1 MEGFLLEGITPME
14 IWLMDFEIPNTSNW
28 KKRHKLVGIGL
39 ISTSLIL
46 ALFAYVL

>member
-1 MEGFLLEGITPME
+1 
-14 IWLMDFEIPNTSNW
+14 MDFEIPNRSNW

-46 ALFAYVL
+46 TLLHVTSMDDRYCDSAVVLTV